1 MRQYTSPIMDEIRKN
16 IIPEL
21 QTPFLRDTCTNI
33 TQHLTSYPFISEP
46 LSNAKST
53 SVGQST
59 VQLASRAYNSFARP
73 VIPYLS
79 GPLSVLAPYVSR
91 ADTLADHGLNRL
103 DRTFPAVKTADTR
116 TVLTTPFRLA
126 GQGRD
131 YVLHT
136 YEDERRKTV
145 GAGKQDKGGVVL
157 LGKAV
162 LSTELK
168 IAVDAVSVLTDFLG
182 PKKDEAKRVFNEK
195 LNNQQK

>member
-1 MRQYTSPIMDEIRKN
+1 M
-16 IIPEL
+16 
-21 QTPFLRDTCTNI
+21 FLFDRYANA

-46 LSNAKST
+46 LTNAKST
-53 SVGQST
+53 NVGQST
-59 VQLASRAYNSFARP
+59 VQLAGRAYDSFARP
-73 VIPYLS
+73 VLPYLS

-91 ADTLADHGLNRL
+91 ADTLADRGLNRL

-145 GAGKQDKGGVVL
+145 GAGKQDNGGVVL

-168 IAVDAVSVLTDFLG
+168 IAVDAVNMMAEFLG
-182 PKKDEAKRVFNEK
+182 PKKEEAKKVFNEK